1 MNPLCTSCPKATT
14 NGSRAGQPAASSSSA
29 AKPATASSSVA
40 QLPSLPFREQKKML
54 STLAVEAGEPLDMFA
69 PEAWTDSA
77 HETSFKTLKDLRQWL
92 HHLSEPDQSSAA
104 VCRVRN
110 ALCVLELPS
119 SRDTRNQ
126 IQALLKDW
134 DITQYQKAS
143 RKHLSLPHA
152 QQRLSS
158 AVLAEGSRLRS
169 LTRSAGSLT
178 SHANFERMFRN
189 GEASLDLNATAR
201 VRSRSN
207 RPHISID

>member
-1 MNPLCTSCPKATT
+1 MRALLLP
-14 NGSRAGQPAASSSSA
+14 SRGDANAPARSVEQPAASQVPSSA
-29 AKPATASSSVA
+29 D
-40 QLPSLPFREQKKML
+40 QPSLQDMNTHNV
-54 STLAVEAGEPLDMFA
+54 TLP
-69 PEAWTDSA
+69 A

-92 HHLSEPDQSSAA
+92 HHLSEPDQSSAP

-143 RKHLSLPHA
+143 RKQLSLPHA

-201 VRSRSN
+201 ARSRSN
-207 RPHISID
+207 RKHISID